1 MHRSQNSHLR
11 LAGRA
16 ADYHPGRRSA
26 PAGPIPSNL
35 AAQAMTELAKRAS
48 LGVRE
53 LQSTFQ
59 LGLHDAVFGGQI
71 FVPRQRLLVHRPRY
85 VSQDARPIHNGPP
98 APTLGE
104 VVVDRPKNRTGQ
116 PTAPL
121 CRPWLLGHFSFLTL
135 RDRANQPLV
144 PTNTFVQTVN
154 ELRVGIVA
162 KRKAKQ

>member
-1 MHRSQNSHLR
+1 MPRSQNGHLQ

-35 AAQAMTELAKRAS
+35 PAQAMTDLAKRAS

-71 FVPRQRLLVHRPRY
+71 FVPRQQLLVHRPPY
-85 VSQDARPIHNGPP
+85 VGQDARPIHNGPP

-104 VVVDRPKNRTGQ
+104 VVVDRPKTVPDSLRHRYADPGFSATSVFSPYRIVQ
-116 PTAPL
+116 IS
-121 CRPWLLGHFSFLTL
+121 LLSLPILLYRRSMSFES
-135 RDRANQPLV
+135 V
-144 PTNTFVQTVN
+144 S
-154 ELRVGIVA
+154 
-162 KRKAKQ
+162 